1 MKKTLIGV
9 LAIATILV
17 ICSGIV
23 FAADAKGG
31 WNSADDDNDVVCD
44 NYEDNQCKANTQKS
58 CTQKNCTD
66 DNNDAV
72 CDSYE
77 ENQCKEIQCKEN
89 RQENCVK
96 EVNDNVCDNYEEEH
110 CRKNRHENECEN
122 ECEEKNCR

>member
-31 WNSADDDNDVVCD
+31 WHSVDDD
-44 NYEDNQCKANTQKS
+44 
-58 CTQKNCTD
+58 
-66 DNNDAV
+66 NDAV
-72 CDSYE
+72 CDNYE
-77 ENQCKEIQCKEN
+77 ENQCKETQCKEN

>member
-23 FAADAKGG
+23 YAADAKGG
-31 WNSADDDNDVVCD
+31 WNFADDNNDTVCD
-44 NYEDNQCKANTQKS
+44 NYEENQCKVN
-58 CTQKNCTD
+58 TQKNCTSD

-77 ENQCKEIQCKEN
+77 ENQCKETQCKEN

-96 EVNDNVCDNYEEEH
+96 KVNDNVCDNYEEEH
-110 CRKNRHENECEN
+110 CGKNRHENEYEN